1 MVESFLARLTKRSS
15 IPIDSMLLA
24 YISIAQGGLGLMD
37 AYTRA
42 VPDMVLSMS
51 QSIRYADHGFSFTK
65 KEPPFRLHPTHS
77 ALFSTITNPSSHFL
91 RTFYQV
97 LGDVALAGTHVD
109 CADPV
114 EFFLSKGSFNSA
126 RDRLKQ
132 SASRRRSQTLHTIAR
147 PSLKAQLPEILI
159 PSTSWPIIGMHRSDK
174 RNRRPDDLFLI
185 NLKTKLHLEQYH
197 PDNRPLCICGALIDS
212 FGMHTFC
219 CRRVSKLR
227 MHNSINTDFA
237 PRLAHLL
244 VTAGILAKGGVVDTE
259 TPNLVPSLPNCRP
272 LDSSWRPT
280 RTLKNTHLAPPYFG
294 RAGLD
299 YTITPPVGYLPPSQ
313 YSAAKSNYSALAAK
327 HLSEAERKKL
337 MRNGKSDPYNNSSL
351 SGEGII
357 GEMLAEKVG
366 LCPAAV
372 SPLGYRG
379 AMFQRF
385 FYGSPVNYKFP
396 PQRPNA
402 KRMYTKVMSASMPV
416 GIVPLATAAWKRNK
430 PKKQLFFGH
439 SYTCPTPHEYA
450 EQQFGLAFSNAA
462 AIHIRDAR
470 LGQLTSPLPTEDEDV
485 MDHSTVPTPDITVPY
500 DDTEDQADMSFD
512 LFADIPTDMMADE
525 RVFGTQHLRA
535 RPTTGSEPTL
545 LPHVNQIR
553 IHAELASLP
562 THDADTAD
570 ILPEPPPRITTP
582 TTQFAHLYPF
592 DGLPIDTLD

>member
-1 MVESFLARLTKRSS
+1 
-15 IPIDSMLLA
+15 
-24 YISIAQGGLGLMD
+24 
-37 AYTRA
+37 
-42 VPDMVLSMS
+42 
-51 QSIRYADHGFSFTK
+51 
-65 KEPPFRLHPTHS
+65 
-77 ALFSTITNPSSHFL
+77 
-91 RTFYQV
+91 
-97 LGDVALAGTHVD
+97 
-109 CADPV
+109 
-114 EFFLSKGSFNSA
+114 
-126 RDRLKQ
+126 
-132 SASRRRSQTLHTIAR
+132 
-147 PSLKAQLPEILI
+147 
-159 PSTSWPIIGMHRSDK
+159 
-174 RNRRPDDLFLI
+174 
-185 NLKTKLHLEQYH
+185 
-197 PDNRPLCICGALIDS
+197 
-212 FGMHTFC
+212 
-219 CRRVSKLR
+219 
-227 MHNSINTDFA
+227 
-237 PRLAHLL
+237 
-244 VTAGILAKGGVVDTE
+244 
-259 TPNLVPSLPNCRP
+259 
-272 LDSSWRPT
+272 
-280 RTLKNTHLAPPYFG
+280 
-294 RAGLD
+294 
-299 YTITPPVGYLPPSQ
+299 
-313 YSAAKSNYSALAAK
+313 
-327 HLSEAERKKL
+327 
-337 MRNGKSDPYNNSSL
+337 
-351 SGEGII
+351 
-357 GEMLAEKVG
+357 MLAEKVG

-525 RVFGTQHLRA
+525 RVFGTRHLRT
-535 RPTTGSEPTL
+535 RPTTVSEPTL
-545 LPHVNQIR
+545 LPHVNQIH
-553 IHAELASLP
+553 IHTELASLP